1 MVKRKDFIDR
11 LADKGYTKHDAKII
25 MEDMILTIREAL
37 AEGENVV
44 FRGFGTF
51 VVYESYPRP
60 YVDQHTK
67 EWKVAPSVKKPKFVP
82 GKSLRRDVLEGR
94 IRDVR

>member
-11 LADKGYTKHDAKII
+11 LAAKGYTKHDAKII

-37 AEGENVV
+37 ADGESVV

-51 VVYESYPRP
+51 IVYDSFPRA

-67 EWKVAPSVKKPKFVP
+67 EHKVAPSVKKPKFVP

-94 IRDVR
+94 IREVR